1 MLAGLAVAVIV
12 VVLARTLVAPIPGIV
27 ATIIGVALGGFVA
40 GKWADS
46 AGIYHG
52 AVVGMAWIA
61 FESLGPVP
69 GASYSSD
76 VVTDTVI
83 IIAIDVATLAAA
95 SIGGW
100 LARPGPSSSSG
111 TGRA

>member
-1 MLAGLAVAVIV
+1 M
-12 VVLARTLVAPIPGIV
+12 
-27 ATIIGVALGGFVA
+27 A

-52 AVVGMAWIA
+52 AVVGMAWIVLEA
-61 FESLGPVP
+61 IGPIP
-69 GASYSSD
+69 GANYSND
-76 VVTDTVI
+76 VLTDTAI
-83 IIAIDVATLAAA
+83 IIAIDVATLAAG

-111 TGRA
+111 RGRAR

>member
-1 MLAGLAVAVIV
+1 
-12 VVLARTLVAPIPGIV
+12 VLARTLVAPIPGIV
-27 ATIIGVALGGFVA
+27 ATILGVAAGGYVA
-40 GKWADS
+40 GKWAEY

-52 AVVGMAWIA
+52 AVVGMAWVILDA
-61 FESLGPVP
+61 IGPVP

-83 IIAIDVATLAAA
+83 VMAIDVATLAAGA
-95 SIGGW
+95 IGGW

-111 TGRA
+111 KDRAR

>member
-1 MLAGLAVAVIV
+1 M
-12 VVLARTLVAPIPGIV
+12 LARTLVAPIPGIV
-27 ATIIGVALGGFVA
+27 ATIFGIALGGFVA

-52 AVVGMAWIA
+52 AVVGMAWIVLEA
-61 FESLGPVP
+61 IGPVP
-69 GASYSSD
+69 GASYSND
-76 VVTDTVI
+76 VLTDTVI

-111 TGRA
+111 TGRAR